1 MLVRALILAAITGVA
16 VASPLRSNNQTEAPS
31 VDLGYEIHTA
41 TTNSS
46 GGYHVFSNIPYAD
59 QPIDDLR
66 FHTVGLPQGNNSLV
80 NNGSTDVI
88 CM

>member
-41 TTNSS
+41 TTN
-46 GGYHVFSNIPYAD
+46 VCKMP
-59 QPIDDLR
+59 R
-66 FHTVGLPQGNNSLV
+66 TVKCTRTLLICR
-80 NNGSTDVI
+80 TVI
-88 CM
+88 WRLSCILQHPVRRSAY